1 MPILKYIFIAKKL
14 TTGKSKLINVATIVS
29 IISIV
34 LGNIALILSLAVL
47 DGFDIKLHE
56 IATKFTSHISASS
69 FNKKTLK
76 NEDEVK
82 SILLKTYN
90 SNQNDSKKRNFEIE
104 RIQATIQKEA
114 LIRAN
119 EIVDGV
125 VVKGI
130 KTSEDIAN
138 LKQYF
143 KKGENTFSSDDAK
156 EIFLS
161 ERLVNKLNLKL
172 NDKVILFSII
182 NNENSTIPDS
192 KVKQFRLKG
201 IFSTGFATWDD
212 VLVIIPFIQAAE
224 IFDIPQNEFTT
235 LEIQLKKR
243 GTQSDK
249 TFGNLT
255 QSDKEEINFM
265 ALEMEKLIGYPFFFQ
280 TVYDFHRA
288 IFNWIDLQKEP
299 IPIVLG
305 LISLVAALNIS
316 TALIIAVVEKTNT
329 LGILRTMGLSKK
341 DIRFIFAIRGLFI
354 GLIGSAIGLSTS
366 YLICWLQLYF
376 QFFKLNAGVHFLD
389 TVPVSININDYY
401 LVLIL
406 TLFLSVIASIIP
418 SIFATR
424 ISPLKAIIFK

>member
-1 MPILKYIFIAKKL
+1 MQIFKYIFIAKKL

-34 LGNIALILSLAVL
+34 LGNIALILSLSVL

-76 NEDEVK
+76 GEVEVK
-82 SILLKTYN
+82 SLLLSKYN
-90 SNQNDSKKRNFEIE
+90 STQDNFKIN
-104 RIQATIQKEA
+104 RIQISIQKEA

-130 KTSEDIAN
+130 KSSDDIAN

-143 KKGENTFSSDDAK
+143 KKGANTFSSIDAK

-161 ERLVNKLNLKL
+161 ERLANKLNLKL

-182 NNENSTIPDS
+182 NNENSNIPDS
-192 KVKQFRLKG
+192 KVKQFILKG

-212 VLVIIPFIQAAE
+212 VLVIIPFTQAAD

-235 LEIQLKKR
+235 LEIQLSKNSSNSNE
-243 GTQSDK
+243 GFSQFTQADK
-249 TFGNLT
+249 
-255 QSDKEEINFM
+255 DVINNM
-265 ALEMEKLIGYPFFFQ
+265 ALEMEKLIGYPFYFQ

-341 DIRFIFAIRGLFI
+341 DIRFIFAIRGLLI

-366 YLICWLQLYF
+366 FFICWLQVKF

-424 ISPLKAIIFK
+424 ISPLKAIVFK